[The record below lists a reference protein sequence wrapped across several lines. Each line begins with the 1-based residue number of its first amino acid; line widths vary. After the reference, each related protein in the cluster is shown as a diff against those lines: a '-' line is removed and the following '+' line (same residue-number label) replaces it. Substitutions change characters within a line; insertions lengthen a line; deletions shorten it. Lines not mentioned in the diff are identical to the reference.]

1 MSKLSDLSIDD
12 VQRALDYDPQI
23 GNFTWK
29 QRPASDFATKRAAS
43 IFKTHFEGKPAL
55 TCIGVNGY
63 QEGRLKGVGITGHRV
78 AFVLMTGEWPSDQVD
93 HINGNRSD
101 NRWCNLRSASQA
113 VNSRNMAMPSR
124 NTSGRIGIHFD
135 SKRKKWVA
143 QGRAEGRHY
152 NLGRFE
158 TMEAAVTARMCFE
171 AEFGFHPNHGR
182 IAA

>member
-1 MSKLSDLSIDD
+1 MSKLSDLSVDD
-12 VQRALDYDPQI
+12 VRRALDYNPET
-23 GNFTWK
+23 GSFTWK
-29 QRPASDFATKRAAS
+29 PRPDSDFASKRAAGS
-43 IFKTHFEGKPAL
+43 YRTQFEGRPAL

-63 QEGRLKGVGITGHRV
+63 QEGRLKGAGITGHRV

-101 NRWCNLRSASQA
+101 NRWCNLRSASQT
-113 VNSRNMAMPSR
+113 VNSRNMAMQSR

-135 SKRKKWVA
+135 HGRKKWVA

-152 NLGRFE
+152 NLGRFD
-158 TMEAAVTARMCFE
+158 TMEAAITARTRFE
-171 AEFGFHPNHGR
+171 TEFGFHPNHGR